1 MSDDYTPSM
10 HDIRTTWIAAHTSVE
25 SPIEVVARYEAM
37 FNRALAVHDAEVRRA
52 ALLGAAQIAESRRQ
66 MPGGAGTDG
75 SVYMYEQDV
84 YPHEGRRIGRAIRE
98 EADRG

>member
-1 MSDDYTPSM
+1 VTDDELR
-10 HDIRTTWIAAHTSVE
+10 DI
-25 SPIEVVARYEAM
+25 ARKATGTGYYSGGVKALRAVYEAG
-37 FNRALAVHDAEVRRA
+37 RREQQGRDAEVRRV
-52 ALLGAAQIAESRRQ
+52 ALLEAAQIAESRRQ

-84 YPHEGRRIGRAIRE
+84 YPHEGRRIARAIRE